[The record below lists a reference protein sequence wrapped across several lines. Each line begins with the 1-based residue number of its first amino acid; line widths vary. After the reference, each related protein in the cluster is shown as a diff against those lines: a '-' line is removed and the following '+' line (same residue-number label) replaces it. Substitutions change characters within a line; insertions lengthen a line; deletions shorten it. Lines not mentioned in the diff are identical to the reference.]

1 MILKITV
8 DFATKSLY
16 LILILNCKVAMKSKD
31 ADKNSLVQRNPEA
44 AAAWEKL
51 GELFEDVLGHSGFGE
66 IRVEVRWLSKGRKEI
81 ILASG
86 KQYRFIVSN
95 LQAPDAPEPHGKGGE
110 A

>member
-1 MILKITV
+1 M
-8 DFATKSLY
+8 
-16 LILILNCKVAMKSKD
+16 ILNCKDAMKSKE
-31 ADKNSLVQRNPEA
+31 ADKKTLVQRNPEA

-66 IRVEVRWLSKGRKEI
+66 IRVEVRWLSKGRKEV

-95 LQAPDAPEPHGKGGE
+95 LQAQDAPENHEKGGG